1 MMGPI
6 LDKLGLEQGNV
17 ISDRL
22 YKLCNNNQLHTSQL
36 SQLGVDCG
44 AAVLSCVGVADDTV
58 ILSDDIFKLAGLTF
72 LAEEYCSKFH
82 VTLVPKRLNFW
93 LFLLIIK
100 NPLCNFF

>member
-1 MMGPI
+1 MMCPI

-22 YKLCNNNQLHTSQL
+22 YKLCNNNQLHTAQL

-72 LAEEYCSKFH
+72 LAEEYFSKFH
-82 VTLVPKRLNFW
+82 VTLVPEKTKLLF
-93 LFLLIIK
+93 FLLTIK
-100 NPLCNFF
+100 HPLF